1 MKKQHFRYLF
11 YLLFRIPPPSHRIT
25 TRSKVTFSCY
35 SSDFSSLK
43 APPIPAR
50 CREAGYDIINNVL
63 GLCVCHSV
71 AEYLSSVPLAKAD
84 SELLNRTFFF
94 LYLPPPH
101 NIINITTNKKYIK
114 RNSGMQCYLN
124 AHHSITTIL
133 KK

>member
-11 YLLFRIPPPSHRIT
+11 YLFFFKISPLSHRIT

-84 SELLNRTFFF
+84 SELLNRTFKTS
-94 LYLPPPH
+94 LPLTTLSTSLQIK
-101 NIINITTNKKYIK
+101 NILRGNPGCSVISLLITP
-114 RNSGMQCYLN
+114 SQLFEEM
-124 AHHSITTIL
+124 S
-133 KK
+133 